1 MERGIG
7 SIEELTSDTY
17 DKLDIGEIVRLY
29 FEYHQEKADWKLL
42 THLQRQAMVYANII
56 EQVKAGRSAP
66 DIRRQFEELELVPP
80 GVLPNPHG
88 LLDFAFRKIDRLRE
102 AMVDFVKH
110 RGKEF
115 LEQLSIEFGLTV
127 GIGVGLGFPPSI
139 SLIVEQAATLSVGV
153 EPKS

>member
-1 MERGIG
+1 MERGI
-7 SIEELTSDTY
+7 SCIEDLTSDTY
-17 DKLDIGEIVRLY
+17 DKLDIAEIFRRY
-29 FEYHQEKADWKLL
+29 YEYHSEKADWKLL

-88 LLDFAFRKIDRLRE
+88 LLDFAFRKLDKFRE
-102 AMVDFVKH
+102 GMVDFVKH

-115 LEQLSIEFGLTV
+115 LAQLSLEFGLTV

-139 SLIVEQAATLSVGV
+139 SLIVEQAATLGSAH
-153 EPKS
+153 KS